1 MYLNRL
7 RVQEFRN
14 ILPTTLEFS
23 AHRNYLFGDNAQ
35 GKTNLIEAIYL
46 LCLAKSFRTNE
57 DSALAPFNKS
67 SFLIE
72 GDFNSAG
79 NIQRHVG
86 IMYNE
91 ASGKQI
97 KVDGKKLPQYS
108 KLVGLFPIIILS
120 ANDHEITAGPPAKR
134 RRFFNVLLSQSSSRY
149 LDDLKHYEKVLKQ
162 RNKMLAV
169 SVSGDRSAQV
179 EMEIWNEQLVE
190 LGARIMA
197 ARAAIVDDIN
207 PFLGEFYRRISN
219 EKWTLRVNYR
229 PNAAVGDSEDIKE
242 SFFRLLKRS
251 AARERMQGKTLVGP
265 HRDEFIFY
273 ISDYDLRRFGSRGE
287 HKSALV
293 SLKAAEAHVLQQRRQ
308 TSPILLLDDLYAEL
322 DQERS
327 HNVLDLFDPGSQVF
341 ITGTSLDYAGMK
353 NSSGLSRDQTIFKV
367 QEGRIERVDYE
378 QET

>member
-23 AHRNYLFGDNAQ
+23 PHRNYLFGDNAQ

-57 DSALAPFNKS
+57 DGALAPFDKS
-67 SFLIE
+67 GFLIE
-72 GDFNSAG
+72 GDFSSAE

-86 IMYNE
+86 IMYDE
-91 ASGKQI
+91 AGGKQI
-97 KVDGKKLPQYS
+97 KVDGKKLQQYS
-108 KLVGLFPIIILS
+108 RLVGLFPIIILS
-120 ANDHEITAGPPAKR
+120 ANDHEITAGPPAMR

-169 SVSGDRSAQV
+169 SVSGDKSTQAQ
-179 EMEIWNEQLVE
+179 MEIWDAQLVE
-190 LGARIMA
+190 VGARIIA
-197 ARAAIVDDIN
+197 ARAAIVNDIN
-207 PFLGEFYRRISN
+207 PFLSEFYRRISS
-219 EKWTLRVNYR
+219 EKWTLRVSYR
-229 PNAAVGDSEDIKE
+229 PNAAIDGIEDIKE
-242 SFFRLLKRS
+242 GFFRLLKRS
-251 AARERMQGKTLVGP
+251 ASRERMQGKTLVGP

-273 ISDYDLRRFGSRGE
+273 ISDYNLRRFGSRGE

-308 TSPILLLDDLYAEL
+308 TLPILLLDDLYAEL

-327 HNVLDLFDPGSQVF
+327 HNVLNLFDPGSQVF
-341 ITGTSLDYAGMK
+341 VTGTSLDYAGMK
-353 NSSGLSRDQTIFKV
+353 NSSGLASDQTIFKV
-367 QEGRIERVDYE
+367 QAGGISRVEYE
-378 QET
+378 

>member
-23 AHRNYLFGDNAQ
+23 PHRNYLFGDNAQ

-57 DSALAPFNKS
+57 DGALAPFDKS
-67 SFLIE
+67 GFLIE
-72 GDFNSAG
+72 GDFSSAE

-86 IMYNE
+86 IMYDE
-91 ASGKQI
+91 AGGKQI
-97 KVDGKKLPQYS
+97 KVDGKKLQQYS

-120 ANDHEITAGPPAKR
+120 ANDHEITAGPPAMR

-169 SVSGDRSAQV
+169 SISGGKSTQAQ
-179 EMEIWNEQLVE
+179 MEIWDAQLVE
-190 LGARIMA
+190 VGARIIA
-197 ARAAIVDDIN
+197 ARAAIVNDIN
-207 PFLGEFYRRISN
+207 PFLSEFYRRISS
-219 EKWTLRVNYR
+219 EKWTLRVSYR
-229 PNAAVGDSEDIKE
+229 PNAAIDGIEDIKE
-242 SFFRLLKRS
+242 GFFRLLKRS
-251 AARERMQGKTLVGP
+251 ASRERMQGKTLVGP

-273 ISDYDLRRFGSRGE
+273 ISDYNLRRFGSRGE

-308 TSPILLLDDLYAEL
+308 TLPILLLDDLYAEL

-327 HNVLDLFDPGSQVF
+327 HNVLNLFDPGSQVF
-341 ITGTSLDYAGMK
+341 VTGTSLDYAGMK
-353 NSSGLSRDQTIFKV
+353 NSSGLASDQTIFKV
-367 QEGRIERVDYE
+367 QAGGISRVEYE
-378 QET
+378 

>member
-1 MYLNRL
+1 MHLNRL

-14 ILPTTLEFS
+14 ILPTTLECS
-23 AHRNYLFGDNAQ
+23 RRRNYLFGDNAQ

-57 DSALAPFNKS
+57 DGALVPFNKS

-72 GDFNSAG
+72 GDFSSAE

-86 IMYNE
+86 IMYDQ
-91 ASGKQI
+91 ASGKKI
-97 KVDGKKLPQYS
+97 KVDGKKLQQYS

-120 ANDHEITAGPPAKR
+120 ANDHEITAGPPAMR

-162 RNKMLAV
+162 RNKLLAD
-169 SVSGDRSAQV
+169 SVSGDRSVLAQ
-179 EMEIWNEQLVE
+179 MDIWDAQLVDV
-190 LGARIMA
+190 GARIIA
-197 ARAAIVDDIN
+197 ARAAIVNDIN
-207 PFLGEFYRRISN
+207 PYLGDFYRRISN
-219 EKWTLRVNYR
+219 QKWSLRVRYQ
-229 PNAAVGDSEDIKE
+229 PNAAVGDSEDVKE
-242 SFFRLLKRS
+242 SFFRLLKRA

-265 HRDEFIFY
+265 HRDEFVFY

-293 SLKAAEAHVLQQRRQ
+293 SLKAAEAYVLQQRRQ
-308 TSPILLLDDLYAEL
+308 TPPILLLDDLYAEL

-327 HNVLDLFDPGSQVF
+327 HNVLNLFDPGSQVF

-353 NSSGLSRDQTIFKV
+353 NSNGLSHDQTVFKV
-367 QEGRIERVDYE
+367 QAGLIKRVDYG
-378 QET
+378 Q

>member
-23 AHRNYLFGDNAQ
+23 PHRNYLFGDNAQ

-57 DSALAPFNKS
+57 DGALAPFDKS
-67 SFLIE
+67 GFLIE
-72 GDFNSAG
+72 GDFSSAE

-86 IMYNE
+86 IMYDE
-91 ASGKQI
+91 AGGKQI
-97 KVDGKKLPQYS
+97 KVDGKKLQQYS

-120 ANDHEITAGPPAKR
+120 ANDHEITAGPPAMR

-169 SVSGDRSAQV
+169 SVSGDKSTQAQ
-179 EMEIWNEQLVE
+179 MEIWDAQLVE
-190 LGARIMA
+190 VGARIIA
-197 ARAAIVDDIN
+197 ARAAIVNDIN
-207 PFLGEFYRRISN
+207 PFLSEFYRRISS
-219 EKWTLRVNYR
+219 EKWTLRVSYR
-229 PNAAVGDSEDIKE
+229 PNAAIDGIEDIKE
-242 SFFRLLKRS
+242 GFFRLLKRS
-251 AARERMQGKTLVGP
+251 ASRERMQGKTLVGP

-273 ISDYDLRRFGSRGE
+273 ISDYNLRRFGSRGE

-308 TSPILLLDDLYAEL
+308 TLPILLLDDLYAEL

-327 HNVLDLFDPGSQVF
+327 HNVLNLFDPGSQVF
-341 ITGTSLDYAGMK
+341 VTGTSLDYAGMK
-353 NSSGLSRDQTIFKV
+353 NSSGLASDQTIFKV
-367 QEGRIERVDYE
+367 QAGGISRVEYE
-378 QET
+378 

>member
-23 AHRNYLFGDNAQ
+23 PHRNYLFGDNAQ

-46 LCLAKSFRTNE
+46 LCLAKSYRTNE
-57 DSALAPFNKS
+57 DGALAPFDKS
-67 SFLIE
+67 GFLIE
-72 GDFNSAG
+72 GDFSSAE

-86 IMYNE
+86 IMYDE
-91 ASGKQI
+91 AGGKQI
-97 KVDGKKLPQYS
+97 KVDGKKLQQYS

-120 ANDHEITAGPPAKR
+120 ANDHEITAGPPAMR

-169 SVSGDRSAQV
+169 SVSGDKSTQAQ
-179 EMEIWNEQLVE
+179 MEIWDAQLVE
-190 LGARIMA
+190 VGARIIA
-197 ARAAIVDDIN
+197 ARAAIVNDIN
-207 PFLGEFYRRISN
+207 PFLSEFYRRISS
-219 EKWTLRVNYR
+219 EKWTLRVSYR
-229 PNAAVGDSEDIKE
+229 PNAAIDGIEDIKE
-242 SFFRLLKRS
+242 GFFRLLKRS
-251 AARERMQGKTLVGP
+251 ASRERMQGKTLVGP

-273 ISDYDLRRFGSRGE
+273 ISDYNLRRFGSRGE

-308 TSPILLLDDLYAEL
+308 TLPILLLDDLYAEL

-327 HNVLDLFDPGSQVF
+327 HNVLNLFDPGSQVF
-341 ITGTSLDYAGMK
+341 VTGTSLDYAGMK
-353 NSSGLSRDQTIFKV
+353 NSSGLASDQTIFKV
-367 QEGRIERVDYE
+367 QAGGISRVEYE
-378 QET
+378 